1 MTTPA
6 PLADQREIRTIR
18 LVSDVPDFAVLYA
31 DSELTPRSAAKLW
44 AVAEIIYD
52 NFHHGLGNEI
62 LETLPP
68 IARHHADERF
78 ESAFASRFAIVAKRV
93 AEGLPWLESIAT
105 CTADEMAIHVILAMV
120 DEIDDMAEP
129 TWIEQLPAHEDDDQ
143 IEWLEDLLL
152 QDTDVLMLY
161 NPALDGIEDPASPV
175 NQQLGIANLH
185 PNDWWL
191 FGYERGVDA

>member
-1 MTTPA
+1 MTNLA
-6 PLADQREIRTIR
+6 PLVDRREVRTIR
-18 LVSDVPDFAVLYA
+18 LVSDVPDFAALYA
-31 DSELTPRSAAKLW
+31 DSELTPRSAAKIW

-52 NFHHGLGNEI
+52 NFHRGLGEEI

-68 IARHHADERF
+68 IARLHADERF

-105 CTADEMAIHVILAMV
+105 CTADEMAIHVILTMV

-129 TWIEQLPAHEDDDQ
+129 TWIERLPAHEDDDQ
-143 IEWLEDLLL
+143 VEWLEDLLL

-161 NPALDGIEDPASPV
+161 NPTLDGIEDPASPV
-175 NQQLGIANLH
+175 NLQLGCANLH
-185 PNDWWL
+185 PAGWFKPFANCD
-191 FGYERGVDA
+191 